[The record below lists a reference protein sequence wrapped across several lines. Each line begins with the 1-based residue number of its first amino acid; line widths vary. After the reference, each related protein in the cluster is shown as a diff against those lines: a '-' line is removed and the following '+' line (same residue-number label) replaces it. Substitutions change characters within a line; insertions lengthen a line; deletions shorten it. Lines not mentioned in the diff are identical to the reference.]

1 MKLPMRALRYAFAL
15 VVTVAASQLVAC
27 STPKVCDDPQPLPAG
42 YAEMASVLPKEAVV
56 CKDGPNANAVFLNF
70 ASRDVKKLTLET
82 MLHLR
87 EAGWALGPTTSADDL
102 SGFVVASRGPKSLQ
116 LTINR
121 QNGGPYVG
129 RITGSLF
136 VSGAAAAAK

>member
-1 MKLPMRALRYAFAL
+1 MELPMRAARYAFAL
-15 VVTVAASQLVAC
+15 VVAAATSQLAAC
-27 STPKVCDDPQPLPAG
+27 TPKVCDDPQPLPAG
-42 YAEMASVLPKEAVV
+42 YEEMESVLPKEAVV
-56 CKDGPNANAVFLNF
+56 CRGGPSANAVFLNF

-87 EAGWALGPTTSADDL
+87 EAGWELGSTTSADDL
-102 SGFVVASRGPKSLQ
+102 AGFVVASKGPKSLQ
-116 LTINR
+116 LSISR

-129 RITGSLF
+129 RITGSIF